1 MRRDHKIKL
10 GTFGLLLVLVCGGVS
25 SRMCIPAWLRY
36 GVIVDA
42 CPDGD
47 THVGLHVSANDLR
60 RGVPGRV
67 DTSARLL
74 YAVEGS
80 TEVLSTELDVGDV
93 EVSLAAADKAEDV
106 GAFKNL
112 NVDVKNLPHRGRSRQ
127 VHATPPAA
135 LADGDYTLR
144 VKAKTRGGDV
154 VVDAAL
160 PVFAPARVHLI
171 SDRPLYEPGHTVKFR
186 AALLRARDL
195 VPLEGRPGTWSVTDP
210 THTVMLEEKAAVGEF
225 GIVDGELHLDPSSLP
240 GTLHVRCQ
248 SGDAFDDIAIEV
260 KPFELPRFTVE
271 VSAARPFY
279 RAKQDPR
286 LRVSVASA
294 AGVPI
299 SAALGFT

>member
-1 MRRDHKIKL
+1 M
-10 GTFGLLLVLVCGGVS
+10 
-25 SRMCIPAWLRY
+25 
-36 GVIVDA
+36 
-42 CPDGD
+42 
-47 THVGLHVSANDLR
+47 
-60 RGVPGRV
+60 
-67 DTSARLL
+67 
-74 YAVEGS
+74 
-80 TEVLSTELDVGDV
+80 
-93 EVSLAAADKAEDV
+93 
-106 GAFKNL
+106 
-112 NVDVKNLPHRGRSRQ
+112 
-127 VHATPPAA
+127 
-135 LADGDYTLR
+135 R